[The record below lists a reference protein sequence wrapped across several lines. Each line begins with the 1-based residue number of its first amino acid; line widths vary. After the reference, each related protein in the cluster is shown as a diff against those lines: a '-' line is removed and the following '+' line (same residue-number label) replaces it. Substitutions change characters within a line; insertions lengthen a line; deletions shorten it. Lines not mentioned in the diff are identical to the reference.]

1 MWDGLVGY
9 LQGAVLRAPDG
20 ANNVLENF
28 IIRSDISFA
37 EMKLFL
43 KNEILSKVGIGDRAG
58 CSAAAAP
65 HVADLMQNG
74 KSQKFE

>member
-1 MWDGLVGY
+1 MP
-9 LQGAVLRAPDG
+9 GAVLRAPDG
-20 ANNVLENF
+20 ANNNVLENF
-28 IIRSDISFA
+28 IIKSDISFA
-37 EMKLFL
+37 EM